1 MPPENDPT
9 GSPAQISA
17 AVQEIAERAQLL
29 IKEEIELAK
38 LEITTKLTKL
48 ARGAAIGAAAAI
60 FVIGALVA
68 ILNGLSWLAW
78 WALPVGNT
86 QYFWGFFLV
95 ALILIILA
103 ALGGWF
109 ASRLFKAGAPP
120 KPEMAIQEA
129 QRIKDTVSR

>member
-1 MPPENDPT
+1 LPPENDPT

-38 LEITTKLTKL
+38 VEVTAKVTKL
-48 ARGAAIGAAAAI
+48 ARGAAIGGVAAV
-60 FVIGALVA
+60 FVLGALIC

-78 WALPVGNT
+78 WALPVGDT
-86 QYFWGFFLV
+86 QWFWGFFLI

-103 ALGGWF
+103 AVGGWF

-120 KPEMAIQEA
+120 KPDMAIEEA
-129 QRIKDTVSR
+129 QRIKDTVKS